1 MKNRKKIKIVI
12 PGSSNA
18 DLTGFASHLPAAGET
33 VMGSRLHIGI
43 GGKGCNQMT
52 AASRAGADAWF
63 ITRVGRDVFGEML
76 RRHFA
81 AEGFHDRYIQ
91 EDETAETG
99 CALIEIDERDAQNR
113 ILVIPGVNRHICV
126 EDVQAAQADF
136 ADADAVLTQLEI
148 DLSAVEEAKRQ
159 AQAAG
164 KPFLLNPAP
173 WRVLPDALL
182 RGIDWFTPNETEA
195 GDCTGIPVANGD
207 DESVRRAAQV
217 LLDKGIR
224 NVVITLGHRGAYWT
238 DGTHETWVP
247 GIRVRA
253 VETTGAGDTFN
264 GALAVAVAEGRD
276 PEWALRFANAAA
288 ALSVTQLGAAVS
300 APTRD
305 EILNMMSRECGERIR
320 EQDL

>member
-1 MKNRKKIKIVI
+1 MNNRKKVKIII

-18 DLTGFASHLPAAGET
+18 DLTGFAPHLPAAGET

-81 AEGFHDRYIQ
+81 DEGFCSRYIR

-113 ILVIPGVNRHICV
+113 ILVIPGANQHICV
-126 EDVQAAQADF
+126 GDVRAAQADF

-173 WRVLPDALL
+173 WRTLPEELL
-182 RGIDWFTPNETEA
+182 QGIDWFTPNETEA
-195 GDCTGIPVANGD
+195 GDCTGITVTDGD
-207 DESVRRAAQV
+207 DESVRRAARV

-224 NVVITLGHRGAYWT
+224 NVIITLGHRGAYWT
-238 DGTHETWVP
+238 DGTREVLVP

-264 GALAVAVAEGRD
+264 GALAVAVAEGHT

-288 ALSVTQLGAAVS
+288 ALSVTRLGAAVS
-300 APTRD
+300 APARN
-305 EILNMMSRECGERIR
+305 EILDMMSREYGE
-320 EQDL
+320 QNP